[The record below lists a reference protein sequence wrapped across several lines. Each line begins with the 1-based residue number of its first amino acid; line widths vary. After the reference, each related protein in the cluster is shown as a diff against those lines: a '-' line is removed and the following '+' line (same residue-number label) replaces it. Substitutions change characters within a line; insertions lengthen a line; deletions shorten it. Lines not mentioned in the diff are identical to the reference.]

1 MLCGWSPKGALP
13 QASWSGTQRGWRWL
27 QSWQGSPMQPARPG
41 AILDLP
47 ADPCWG
53 GTQIANPLALFASVC
68 VKSLQSGLTLPG
80 SSVHGD
86 SPGKNSGVGCHALL
100 QGIFLTQESNLYHFQ
115 FSSVAQSCPTL
126 CDPMDC
132 SVPGFPVHH
141 QLPELAQTQVH

>member
-1 MLCGWSPKGALP
+1 
-13 QASWSGTQRGWRWL
+13 
-27 QSWQGSPMQPARPG
+27 MQPARPG

-86 SPGKNSGVGCHALL
+86 SPGKNSGVGCHVLL
-100 QGIFLTQESNLYHFQ
+100 QGICATQGKNPGLPHCRQILDRLSRLPYFQ
-115 FSSVAQSCPTL
+115 
-126 CDPMDC
+126 
-132 SVPGFPVHH
+132 
-141 QLPELAQTQVH
+141 LALVM